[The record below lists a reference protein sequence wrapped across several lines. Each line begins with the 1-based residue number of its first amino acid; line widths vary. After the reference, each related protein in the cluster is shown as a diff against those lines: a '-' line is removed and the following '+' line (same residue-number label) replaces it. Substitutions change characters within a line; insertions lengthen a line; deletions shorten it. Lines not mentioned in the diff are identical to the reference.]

1 MNFLVSLLAAIV
13 VPVIQKY
20 LDELGVMLRL
30 QAIEK
35 NQAEIKSAFDNYS
48 KAVTDEE
55 RKSSLRELSN
65 KLNGL

>member
-35 NQAEIKSAFDNYS
+35 NQAQIKASFDDYNKAVSDEDRKSA
-48 KAVTDEE
+48 
-55 RKSSLRELSN
+55 LRNLAN
-65 KLNGL
+65 ALNS